1 MEDEKKA
8 IKLAREEEERL
19 TRRYLAN
26 QQRENE
32 RINRPHPN
40 NYPHSHASHLHRH
53 PFGLDHIPRNRN
65 DGDVISA
72 ELQAQ
77 LDAAFLRDNKKPL
90 KAGVLD
96 RLGPSF
102 FKSQNK
108 E

>member
-1 MEDEKKA
+1 M
-8 IKLAREEEERL
+8 
-19 TRRYLAN
+19 
-26 QQRENE
+26 
-32 RINRPHPN
+32 
-40 NYPHSHASHLHRH
+40 
-53 PFGLDHIPRNRN
+53 PRNRD
-65 DGDVISA
+65 DGDVISP

-96 RLGPSF
+96 RLEPSF